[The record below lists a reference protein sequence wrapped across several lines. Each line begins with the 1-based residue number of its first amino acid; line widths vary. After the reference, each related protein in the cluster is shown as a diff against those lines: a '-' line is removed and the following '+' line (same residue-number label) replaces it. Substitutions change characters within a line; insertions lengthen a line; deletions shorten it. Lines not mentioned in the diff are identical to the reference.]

1 MSKKAWTTTTV
12 KGKTTGETIAIQLV
26 KYPNTTEVSA
36 RLSFDDYARA
46 GWIILND
53 TKEALD
59 SFFACIRKISGRHT
73 PEEDRAVYELNFE
86 WYDVAWELRN
96 HHDDISAEEVIAL
109 YQKAFDEYDA
119 NIEIAV

>member
-1 MSKKAWTTTTV
+1 M
-12 KGKTTGETIAIQLV
+12 
-26 KYPNTTEVSA
+26 
-36 RLSFDDYARA
+36 
-46 GWIILND
+46 ND

-59 SFFACIRKISGRHT
+59 SFFDCIRKISGRHT

>member
-1 MSKKAWTTTTV
+1 MSKKAWTKTAV
-12 KGKTTGETIAIQLV
+12 KGKVTGEEIAIQLV

-36 RLSFDDYARA
+36 RLSFDDYART

-59 SFFACIRKISGRHT
+59 SFFACIRTISGRHT

-86 WYDVAWELRN
+86 WYEVACELRN
-96 HHDDISAEEVIAL
+96 HVDDISDEEVIAL

-119 NIEIAV
+119 NIEFAV